1 MHFGGG
7 GSAVNAGF
15 TAGLGDKSARLNPFV
30 GAGLGF
36 KTFPVKK
43 NFESSVVSFYGTGG
57 VDLKLSDNFSVTG
70 AINIPTDSNYGTEY
84 QVGISFFNF

>member
-1 MHFGGG
+1 
-7 GSAVNAGF
+7 
-15 TAGLGDKSARLNPFV
+15 LGDKSARLKPFV

-43 NFESSVVSFYGTGG
+43 FFESSVVSFYGTGG
-57 VDLKLSDNFSVTG
+57 VDLKLSDSFSVTG
-70 AINIPTDSNYGTEY
+70 AINIPIDSAYGTEY